1 MNENLNLPSFN
12 LYFGILLVLLSILLL
27 LRNHLKAVSWFVDNG
42 RKTTFKD
49 KYDKQYI
56 YGYPILFALLLTFFI
71 GFASG
76 LFGIGGD
83 QSLFLP

>member
-49 KYDKQYI
+49 KYDKPYI
-56 YGYPILFALLLTFFI
+56 YGYPISFALLLTFFI